1 MQNKGVKDI
10 IIGYDTDASD
20 AINVAADKL
29 NEYFDNVM
37 IAKLVGEGKDW
48 DEAEFWDIYDTF
60 AESLYTPIEYKLSNV
75 DGKI

>member
-1 MQNKGVKDI
+1 MSC
-10 IIGYDTDASD
+10 YDTDASD

-48 DEAEFWDIYDTF
+48 DEAEF
-60 AESLYTPIEYKLSNV
+60 
-75 DGKI
+75 